1 MAELIL
7 AREGIKADISA
18 FDSRI
23 ESAMQQLL
31 ALSATAAGWQARK
44 KIGVTRNKLLTEIDH
59 IKRIRQYAIDS
70 LAEFAE
76 G

>member
-18 FDSRI
+18 FDSGI

-31 ALSATAAGWQARK
+31 ALPATAAGRQARK
-44 KIGVTRNKLLTEIDH
+44 KISATRNKLLTEIDH
-59 IKRIRQYAIDS
+59 IKRIRQYAMDS